1 MQDPMIAQMI
11 GQNPQAKQIMASLQ
25 AHIAEHLGFK
35 YRKDIE
41 ERLGVE
47 LPKPN
52 EELPEEIEVN
62 LSRLVATAS
71 KQLTQAHM
79 QQAAQKQAQ
88 QKAQDPIIQMQ
99 QAELQIK
106 AKEVERKAK
115 KDQADAMLKAEK
127 LKLDEQEVQIAAEKS
142 NVQLEIDKRDKDNKM
157 DMEIFKTI
165 NQNNK
170 GK

>member
-1 MQDPMIAQMI
+1 MAFMQDPMIAQMI

-52 EELPEEIEVN
+52 EELPEEVEVN
-62 LSRLVATAS
+62 LSRLVAQAG
-71 KQLTQAHM
+71 KELTQSHM

-88 QKAQDPIIQMQ
+88 QKAQDPIVQMQ

-106 AKEVERKAK
+106 AQEVQR
-115 KDQADAMLKAEK
+115 KAEK
-127 LKLDEQEVQIAAEKS
+127 DKADIALQQAEQQRKSKKDKADAVIEAAKLERG
-142 NVQLEIDKRDKDNKM
+142 N
-157 DMEIFKTI
+157 
-165 NQNNK
+165 
-170 GK
+170 